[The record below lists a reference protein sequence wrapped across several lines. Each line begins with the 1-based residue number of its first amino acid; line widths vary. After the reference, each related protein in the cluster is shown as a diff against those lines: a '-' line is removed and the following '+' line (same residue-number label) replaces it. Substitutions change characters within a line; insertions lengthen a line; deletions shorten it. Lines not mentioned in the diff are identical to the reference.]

1 MHTDD
6 PYHDPKPTQAP
17 APTPPTGPIA
27 DWFGRQS
34 PLVRALLVALVTTIV
49 NQFAP
54 WAAPILRPPATAVDP
69 AAPVAVQAAKG
80 EAAAAV
86 LTDIG
91 LLDEQP

>member
-6 PYHDPKPTQAP
+6 PCHDPKPTQVP
-17 APTPPTGPIA
+17 APSPPAGPIA

-34 PLVRALLVALVTTIV
+34 PLVRALLVAVITTLV

-69 AAPVAVQAAKG
+69 LAPVAVQAAKG

>member
-1 MHTDD
+1 MHDD
-6 PYHDPKPTQAP
+6 PYHDPKPTQV
-17 APTPPTGPIA
+17 PTPPTAGPIA

-34 PLVRALLVALVTTIV
+34 PLVRALLVAVITTLI

-69 AAPVAVQAAKG
+69 AAPTAQQAVKG
-80 EAAAAV
+80 SQAAAV